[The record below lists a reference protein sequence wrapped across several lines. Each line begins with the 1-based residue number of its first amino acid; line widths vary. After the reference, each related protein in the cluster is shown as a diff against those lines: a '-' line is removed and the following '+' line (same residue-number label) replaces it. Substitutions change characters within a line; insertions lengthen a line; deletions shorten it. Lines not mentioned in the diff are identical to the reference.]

1 MKRYPI
7 LFAAALSSFIV
18 IHCVA
23 QGTAFTYQGRLETTN
38 GPATGLYDFRCQLYD
53 AVDFGALVSTTVT
66 NPAVA
71 VRDGLFVLNLDFGP
85 SVFTGGERWLL
96 ITVRTNNG
104 LNFSALFPRQRL
116 APTPYA
122 IYSATAGALA
132 GSNVTFT
139 GNVSFNPPSG
149 PAFAV
154 NSTVKV
160 GNLNADLLDGLDS
173 AAFVLKSGDTM
184 SGNLSLANP
193 RTLSFGNQARQMVN
207 LFNTEYGV
215 GVQANATYFRSH
227 NHFAWFKDG
236 VHADGTFDPGAGGT
250 TLMTLENNGRLTAT
264 AAGSVASLNEVGI
277 LFGNGIAMRAEA
289 NGGFGVGL
297 AAQAD
302 NASGIAV
309 SASSANGYAGQFFG
323 AVRMNFASPFNKP
336 QLEVDDP
343 NDNGFSRV
351 RMKTGSRALW
361 DIALGTTPGMLQTNS
376 LRFFSEGNGDVMTLS
391 TNGNLFVRVLT
402 ITGGADIT
410 EPFKMSD
417 KNLARGS
424 VVSIDQENPGHL
436 KLSSQAY
443 DTRVAGVIS
452 GAGGVNPGLS
462 LSQQGVMEGDQHVAL
477 TGRVYVQADAT
488 SSAITPGDLL
498 TTSTTP
504 GHAMKVRDH
513 TRAQGAILGKAMTG
527 LKEGTGLV
535 LLLVTLQ

>member
-1 MKRYPI
+1 MKQYPI
-7 LFAAALSSFIV
+7 LLAAALSSFLV
-18 IHCVA
+18 FHCHA
-23 QGTAFTYQGRLETTN
+23 QGTAFTYQGRLETAD
-38 GPATGLYDFRCQLYD
+38 GPANGLYDFRCQLYN
-53 AVDFGALVSTTVT
+53 AVEFGALVSATIT

-71 VRDGLFVLNLDFGP
+71 VRNGLFVLNLDFGP
-85 SVFTGGERWLL
+85 SVFAGEERWLL

-104 LNFSALFPRQRL
+104 QNFSALFPRQRL

-122 IYSATAGALA
+122 IYSTTAGALA

-139 GNVSFNPPSG
+139 GNVAFTPPSG
-149 PAFAV
+149 PPFAV

-160 GNLNADLLDGLDS
+160 PNLNADLLDGLDS
-173 AAFVLKSGDTM
+173 TAFVLKSGDTM
-184 SGNLSLANP
+184 IGNLTLANP
-193 RTLSFGNQARQMVN
+193 RTLSFGNQVRQMVN
-207 LFNTEYGV
+207 LFNTEYGI

-250 TLMTLENNGRLTAT
+250 TLMTLENNGRLIAT
-264 AAGSVASLNEVGI
+264 AASSVASLNEVGL
-277 LFGNGIAMRAEA
+277 LFGNAIAMRAEA
-289 NGGFGVGL
+289 NGGFGIGL

-302 NASGIAV
+302 DASGTAL

-343 NDNGFSRV
+343 NDNGFSRL

-424 VVSIDQENPGHL
+424 VVIIDQENPGHL

-488 SSAITPGDLL
+488 SGAITPGDLL
-498 TTSTTP
+498 TTSALA
-504 GHAMKVRDH
+504 GHAMKVSDH
-513 TRAQGAILGKAMTG
+513 QRAQGAILGKAMTG
-527 LKEGTGLV
+527 LKEGKGLV
-535 LLLVTLQ
+535 LVLVTLQ